1 MGHLLGLEITKNAK
15 TLKESLIKKLPRSFY
30 QNVRITTFMR
40 LSPDLVGFIRS
51 RRNIRLQEKEG
62 GRRGHKGEAV
72 PQEWQFLNLNFEAVC
87 NSATLLSAIF
97 VKL

>member
-1 MGHLLGLEITKNAK
+1 M
-15 TLKESLIKKLPRSFY
+15 ESLLKKLPRSFY

-51 RRNIRLQEKEG
+51 RRNIRLQEKEE
-62 GRRGHKGEAV
+62 GRWGHKGEAV
-72 PQEWQFLNLNFEAVC
+72 PQEWQFLNLNFGAVC